1 MLVVRVFFR
10 TSKTSKTIRQN
21 DARPRNGLKVLKSYG
36 LKKTKQALGTSAIDR
51 EFREVREALPT
62 FIPKLSTFI
71 KLPKLP
77 NKLASSRHYP
87 ICRQKVV
94 DATLGKKNA
103 DGLYYGVL
111 PIGIFFC

>member
-1 MLVVRVFFR
+1 M
-10 TSKTSKTIRQN
+10 
-21 DARPRNGLKVLKSYG
+21 VLK
-36 LKKTKQALGTSAIDR
+36 KQSRRSERAQSIGNLEKLGR
-51 EFREVREALPT
+51 RYRHLFL
-62 FIPKLSTFI
+62 KLSTLI